1 MRSAGMAVAIAAI
14 AAAGCEP
21 YRVHVDC
28 RLTSDNSLWHRL
40 DGPAFAIH
48 GPTPQIEST
57 LEFEDY
63 SAMLARAL
71 RQQRPVLRRV
81 PIGQTANLQMTM
93 AYTVLYRG
101 QAIETYPEFRPVYGF
116 GPFGAPL
123 FDCVGTEV
131 RTVDLGYHHMLSLS
145 AWIADQGLPAGRKV
159 LWECR
164 ADLIA
169 YDSNLKQTMPA
180 MLLAATSLYGQCTG
194 STVTIK
200 YGKDDDRLDALRRE
214 PIRITAPPPA
224 QSLPASRPTNP

>member
-1 MRSAGMAVAIAAI
+1 MRPARMAVAIAAL

-28 RLTSDNSLWHRL
+28 RLTSDRSLWQRL
-40 DGPAFAIH
+40 DGPALVIH

-63 SAMLARAL
+63 SDMLARAL
-71 RQQRPVLRRV
+71 RQQRPTLRRV

-101 QAIETYPEFRPVYGF
+101 QTIETYPDFRPVYGY

-131 RTVDLGYHHMLSLS
+131 RTVDLGYHHLLSLS

-159 LWECR
+159 IWEGR

-169 YDSNLKQTMPA
+169 DDSNLKQTMPA
-180 MLLAATSLYGQCTG
+180 MILAMTSLYGQSTG
-194 STVTIK
+194 TTITIK
-200 YGKDDDRLDALRRE
+200 YSKDDDRFDALRRE
-214 PIRITAPPPA
+214 LIPVAAPPTHSA
-224 QSLPASRPTNP
+224 PASRAANP